1 MLLAIGDWSLVMN
14 KINSFKDL
22 EIWKLSHQLV
32 LDIYKT
38 SEAFP
43 KKKEEY
49 RLTSQLLRAAS
60 SVPTNIAEGMGRYT
74 KKEFINFLVIARG
87 SVEECKYLILLS
99 KDLNHIPPEVY
110 TELNDKYDLLGK
122 KINALINS
130 LKNK

>member
-1 MLLAIGDWSLVMN
+1 MG
-14 KINSFKDL
+14 KINSFRDL

-38 SEAFP
+38 SETFP
-43 KKKEEY
+43 KKEEY

-74 KKEFINFLVIARG
+74 KKEFVNFLVIARG

-99 KDLNHIPPEVY
+99 KDLSYISSVLYE
-110 TELNDKYDLLGK
+110 ELNNKYDLLGK

-130 LKNK
+130 IRNR